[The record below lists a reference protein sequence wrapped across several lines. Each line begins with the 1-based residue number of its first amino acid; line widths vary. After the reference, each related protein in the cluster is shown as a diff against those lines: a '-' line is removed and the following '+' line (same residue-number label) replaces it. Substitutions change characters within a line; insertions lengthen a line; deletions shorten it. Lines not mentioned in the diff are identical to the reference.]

1 MYYAC
6 MLSHVSYVSATL
18 WAATCQAPLSMILQT
33 RILEWVAR
41 CSSGLPCPPGD
52 LPDPGIKPASPALA
66 GGFFITSTTWETS
79 YTMKPKQMG
88 TDDGVV
94 REKVTQHLGKN
105 PRTPTSRIPR

>member
-6 MLSHVSYVSATL
+6 VLSHFSYVSAML
-18 WAATCQAPLSMILQT
+18 WTATCQAPLAMEFSRQ
-33 RILEWVAR
+33 EYW
-41 CSSGLPCPPGD
+41 SGLPWPPGD

-79 YTMKPKQMG
+79 YIMRPKQMG
-88 TDDGVV
+88 TDGGEV
-94 REKVTQHLGKN
+94 REKVTQHLGKDN